1 MGRTKPLVLFAVTI
15 LATTSCAAE
24 WSALE
29 RYQQTMSRVEF
40 DGLLAHVYC
49 PSGALTNY
57 LAYADNS
64 VTVFSTPEKTNA
76 LFVLYFSSPSIT
88 PLPMPQ
94 TASFKRIALDPG
106 HIGGEWARME
116 ERFFQRGKDHPVQEA
131 VLNVTAALLLKPQ
144 LEILG
149 AQVLFTK
156 QSFSPVTDKRPMDFR
171 AQAEQDVTAQG
182 LFDGLPVLEREAYR
196 ADAINKRAELL
207 FYRNS
212 EIAARAK
219 LLNEQIK
226 PDLTIC
232 MHFNAVPWDECQNL
246 VDDNRLVVFVHGN
259 YLPPELKDD
268 EQKLRLFTKLL
279 EHSHLVELFT
289 AEKIAT
295 ALAQATKLP
304 PAEYGPASGA
314 IRVGDNPYVFARNL
328 AANRLVN
335 GPVVFLEP
343 YYMNNR
349 VVYQRIQ
356 LGDYEGTRDVNG
368 TPMKSIFREYA
379 DAVAE
384 GVGRAI
390 FRGGAIPPEV
400 LKSLHPGEQR

>member
-1 MGRTKPLVLFAVTI
+1 MGRTNFLVLLSTI
-15 LATTSCAAE
+15 VCAAMSSAAN
-24 WSALE
+24 WSALQ

-40 DGLLAHVYC
+40 DGLIAHVYC

-57 LAYADNS
+57 LTYGDNS

-88 PLPMPQ
+88 PLPMPE

-116 ERFFQRGKDHPVQEA
+116 ERFFQRGKDRPVQEA
-131 VLNVTAALLLKPQ
+131 VLNLTTALLLKPQ
-144 LEILG
+144 LEVLG

-156 QSFSPVTDKRPMDFR
+156 QGFVPVTDKRPVDFR
-171 AQAEQDVTAQG
+171 AQAEQEVAAQG
-182 LFDGLPVLEREAYR
+182 LLEGLPTLEREADR
-196 ADAINKRAELL
+196 ADAIEKRAEQL
-207 FYRNS
+207 FYRGS

-219 LLNEQIK
+219 LLNEQIR

-232 MHFNAVPWDECQNL
+232 MHFNAVPWDECQDL
-246 VDDNRLVVFVHGN
+246 VDDNRLAVFIHGN
-259 YLPPELKDD
+259 YLPSELKDD

-295 ALAQATKLP
+295 ALAKATKLP
-304 PAEYGPASGA
+304 PAEYGPDSGA
-314 IRVGDNPYVFARNL
+314 VRVGGNPYIFARNL

-335 GPVVFLEP
+335 GPVVYLEP

-349 VVYQRIQ
+349 TVYRRIEM
-356 LGDYEGTRDVNG
+356 GDYEGLRDVNG

-384 GVGRAI
+384 GVGSAM

-400 LKSLHPGEQR
+400 LKSLHQSERH